1 MKNTIKEKCTRGETI
16 TNAWLSIPD
25 SWTAEIIA
33 NTGFDVVTIDA
44 QHGLATDLTTILPML
59 QALSGS
65 QSVPFVRLPENNPA
79 FVMRMLDAGA
89 IGLICPMINTAEDTE
104 NFVRSTK
111 YHPQGN
117 RSLGPIRSKL
127 VYGKDYFKVAN
138 DLTMCFAMIETPEAL
153 RNLKE
158 IAKVPN
164 LDGLYVGPWDL
175 SLSLGFEKLADF
187 KDPEFLV
194 ILKEILIVCQE
205 NNLIPGIH
213 ATSPED
219 ARISSELGFKF
230 ITIVND
236 SSALVNA
243 TKEALS
249 KFNEC

>member
-1 MKNTIKEKCTRGETI
+1 MKNPIHEKCAKGEVI

-59 QALSGS
+59 QAISGS
-65 QSVPFVRLPENNPA
+65 SSVPFIRLPENNPA
-79 FVMRMLDAGA
+79 FIMHMLDAGA
-89 IGLICPMINTAEDTE
+89 LGLICPMINTAEDTE

-127 VYGKDYFKVAN
+127 VYGKDYFKIAN

-153 RNLKE
+153 KNLKE

-164 LDGLYVGPWDL
+164 LNGLYVGPWDL
-175 SLSLGFEKLADF
+175 SLSLGFEELADF
-187 KDPEFLV
+187 KDPELV
-194 ILKEILIVCQE
+194 GILKEILLVCNE

-213 ATSPED
+213 ATSPEG
-219 ARISSELGFKF
+219 ARISSDLGFKF
-230 ITIVND
+230 ITIIND
-236 SSALVNA
+236 SSALGEA
-243 TKEALS
+243 TKEALNR
-249 KFNEC
+249 FM